1 MGKIKFNLAGWKEKL
16 LNGADINKPDEKGW
30 TALDYAIRADS
41 IEGVEFCINKGADV
55 NREIEKHDYA
65 TPLHFA
71 AKYSRKPEI
80 IEILVKHGAKID
92 ALDMCEYSPV
102 NYAAFHNANP
112 DIIKKLVEL
121 GSDINEYNVFL
132 SAFQS
137 ACLSNPSLEVIKTII
152 RLGAD
157 FDVQDAL
164 CFAAVNKNVY
174 ILKYMLKLGGDIN
187 TKSKTLGKD
196 FPLHNAVYNKNSEVL
211 KFLLK
216 KGAYKTI
223 NAKDEFGNTPL
234 ISAVFP
240 GNLENIKILLEAGA
254 NVNAKNNYGETPLM
268 KACSSNKNIEVIQ
281 ILLDAGAD
289 ILAKDKRGKT
299 CFNYVVYCA
308 RNYAIFKLLLMRIK
322 NVKTRRKYGYIIANH
337 GKITADLIMVLRE
350 CHVDVC
356 KSEDLS
362 DWIFC
367 LCVDNHKMARNV
379 IKTGIKLHISFFH
392 LSFRILDNPKGISA
406 KILSLLTDINV
417 RDENQNTVLFDF
429 IKCNNFRIVN
439 MLIDAGADVN
449 AKNNQEETPLSYAV
463 KYKAKDKI
471 FEKLLASGANV
482 ETEDYM
488 VKSAVAAFLE
498 RQKIKSSSTQ
508 LRLFEDKKG

>member
-1 MGKIKFNLAGWKEKL
+1 MGKIKFSIAEWKEKL
-16 LNGADINKPDEKGW
+16 KNCADINTPDKKGW

-55 NREIEKHDYA
+55 NRKIEKHDYA

-71 AKYSRKPEI
+71 AKYSKKPEM

-92 ALDMCEYSPV
+92 ALDMCEYSQL
-102 NYAAFHNANP
+102 NYAAFHNTNP

-164 CFAAVNKNVY
+164 CFAAVNKNLY

-196 FPLHNAVYNKNSEVL
+196 FPLHNAVYNKNPEVL
-211 KFLLK
+211 KFLLE

-254 NVNAKNNYGETPLM
+254 
-268 KACSSNKNIEVIQ
+268 
-281 ILLDAGAD
+281 
-289 ILAKDKRGKT
+289 
-299 CFNYVVYCA
+299 
-308 RNYAIFKLLLMRIK
+308 
-322 NVKTRRKYGYIIANH
+322 
-337 GKITADLIMVLRE
+337 
-350 CHVDVC
+350 
-356 KSEDLS
+356 
-362 DWIFC
+362 
-367 LCVDNHKMARNV
+367 
-379 IKTGIKLHISFFH
+379 
-392 LSFRILDNPKGISA
+392 
-406 KILSLLTDINV
+406 
-417 RDENQNTVLFDF
+417 
-429 IKCNNFRIVN
+429 
-439 MLIDAGADVN
+439 DVN
-449 AKNNQEETPLSYAV
+449 AKNNQGETPLSCAV

-488 VKSAVAAFLE
+488 VKSAVATFLE
-498 RQKIKSSSTQ
+498 RQKIKSSATQ

>member
-1 MGKIKFNLAGWKEKL
+1 MGKIKFDIAGWKEKL
-16 LNGADINKPDEKGW
+16 HNGADINTPDKKGW
-30 TALDYAIRADS
+30 TALDYAIRADR

-55 NREIEKHDYA
+55 SRKIEKHGYA

-71 AKYSRKPEI
+71 AKYSRKPEM

-92 ALDMCEYSPV
+92 ALDMCEYSPL

-164 CFAAVNKNVY
+164 CFAAVNKNLY

-211 KFLLK
+211 KFLLE

-240 GNLENIKILLEAGA
+240 GYLENIKILLEAGA
-254 NVNAKNNYGETPLM
+254 DVNVKNNRGETPLS
-268 KACSSNKNIEVIQ
+268 C
-281 ILLDAGAD
+281 
-289 ILAKDKRGKT
+289 
-299 CFNYVVYCA
+299 
-308 RNYAIFKLLLMRIK
+308 
-322 NVKTRRKYGYIIANH
+322 
-337 GKITADLIMVLRE
+337 
-350 CHVDVC
+350 
-356 KSEDLS
+356 
-362 DWIFC
+362 
-367 LCVDNHKMARNV
+367 
-379 IKTGIKLHISFFH
+379 
-392 LSFRILDNPKGISA
+392 
-406 KILSLLTDINV
+406 
-417 RDENQNTVLFDF
+417 
-429 IKCNNFRIVN
+429 
-439 MLIDAGADVN
+439 
-449 AKNNQEETPLSYAV
+449 AV
-463 KYKAKDKI
+463 KYKAKGKI
-471 FEKLLASGANV
+471 IDLLLAYGAKV
-482 ETEDYM
+482 DTEDKM
-488 VKSAVAAFLE
+488 VQSAVAAFLE
-498 RQKIKSSSTQ
+498 RQKNKPSATQ
-508 LRLFEDKKG
+508 LRLFKGKKG